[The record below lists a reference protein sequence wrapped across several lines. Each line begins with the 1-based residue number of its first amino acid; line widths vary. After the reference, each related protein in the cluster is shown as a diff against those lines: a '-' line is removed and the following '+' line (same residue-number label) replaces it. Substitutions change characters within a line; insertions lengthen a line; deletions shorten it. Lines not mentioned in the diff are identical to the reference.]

1 MLRCRRGTYTVGRGR
16 IYASYPSRISARAD
30 WRSTS
35 ESRSRLIKAL
45 FFAPLMVRRPTPS
58 DFPLTMACV
67 RLTPCLPSSLVTV
80 NARLMMFD
88 CTLRIAMLRPFHFL
102 RYVRGLCGEGGG
114 IALLTFF
121 LYYTDFFSKNKSFL
135 FPQ

>member
-35 ESRSRLIKAL
+35 VSRSRLIRAL

-58 DFPLTMACV
+58 DFPLTMAWE

-80 NARLMMFD
+80 KARLMMLD
-88 CTLRIAMLRPFHFL
+88 CTFLIAMLRPFHFAL
-102 RYVRGLCGEGGG
+102 RARVVCSGRL
-114 IALLTFF
+114 IASLTFF
-121 LYYTDFFSKNKSFL
+121 IYYTDFFSKNKSFL
-135 FPQ
+135 FSQ